1 MKHFVIQELS
11 EMDGGYT
18 LDNKPLTN
26 FILNVEKV
34 IMSDTQMVV
43 YKFEVVASDDVYT
56 IEVTQL
62 KLNKTKFLQNLPV
75 CIEDEK
81 NFYDL
86 LRKTILHM
94 KFSEEDIWYQ
104 TNCNGLQKIRNRH
117 MFVFT
122 NGSISKDGFHKEIYS
137 GVGQMYIPPEA
148 VENVDKNKEV
158 IEKLFQ
164 QLNRN
169 PRVFY
174 PMFFMNI
181 MAISNK
187 YFKLNGEPSFM
198 KITLWVDGEYGS
210 GKTELA
216 KAVGNYTF
224 GDMEW
229 QKFILCATGKR
240 KQTLQCLACSSGS
253 VFVLDDIKNERVR
266 DRKNSVRNLID
277 DCIRSVFQ
285 GQMTETLNGDATPKW
300 LDCCAV
306 ITGEYMDTEGSQ
318 NTRILYLKIDKFLSE
333 SGNSA
338 ALYILRD
345 NPMWLTRV
353 CCGYIQWLLKIMEES
368 SFSELIKGNLEQLRN
383 SEKIYNGFGG
393 AERLNE
399 NSHMFEMATLL
410 VGKYFKDIGM
420 SEDFLQCFHKN
431 AIYSIKTI
439 TDDTFFLLGGEQM
452 IVYKVFERLFLKCSI
467 RKASYIEDPFLYSF
481 FNIGERAKYE
491 QKYFC
496 IDINEDFVW
505 IDDYKKSLLKGSR
518 GENEQYDENPCLII
532 RAERFQALFKEEINI
547 LLEEDSLSSA
557 VADNLMCNLLKKLR
571 KMQII
576 YKMNRPDSA
585 LGRPSPDYPVFRSDK
600 FVSCWENAS
609 DDDEHFTNYEPTLQ
623 INTKLPCIRI
633 LKERMENE
641 ECTNDNITNWKPYNP
656 EPSEIFKCRK
666 AFINNKSLYKE

>member
-1 MKHFVIQELS
+1 MKHFVIQELP
-11 EMDGGYT
+11 ETEGCYT

-34 IMSDTQMVV
+34 IMLDTQMVV
-43 YKFEVVASDDVYT
+43 YKFEVLTSDDVYT

-62 KLNKTKFLQNLPV
+62 RLNRIKFLQSLPV

-81 NFYDL
+81 KFYDL
-86 LRKTILHM
+86 LRKTISHM
-94 KFSEEDIWYQ
+94 KFSEEDILYQ
-104 TNCNGLQKIRNRH
+104 TKCNGLQKVKGRY

-122 NGSISKDGFHKEIYS
+122 NGSISKDGFHEEIYS
-137 GVGQMYIPPEA
+137 GVGQMYIPPKA
-148 VENVDKNKEV
+148 AENMDENKEV

-164 QLNRN
+164 QLNHN

-181 MAISNK
+181 MAITNK

-229 QKFILCATGKR
+229 QKFILSATGKR
-240 KQTLQCLACSSGS
+240 KQALQCLSYSSGS

-285 GQMTETLNGDATPKW
+285 GQMTETLDGEATPKW
-300 LDCCAV
+300 LDCCSV

-318 NTRILYLKIDKFLSE
+318 NTRILYLKIGKLVSE
-333 SGNSA
+333 SGNSS
-338 ALYILRD
+338 ALYNLRD
-345 NPMWLTRV
+345 NPIWLTNV
-353 CCGYIQWLLKIMEES
+353 CCGYIQWFLEIMEGS
-368 SFSELIKGNLEQLRN
+368 SFSELIKEKLGQLRN
-383 SEKIYNGFGG
+383 NEKIYNGFAG

-399 NSHMFEMATLL
+399 NSHMLEMAALL
-410 VGKYFKDIGM
+410 VEKYFKDIGM
-420 SEDFLQCFHKN
+420 PEDFLRRFHKN
-431 AIYSIKTI
+431 AVYSIKTI
-439 TDDTFFLLGGEQM
+439 IDDTFFLLGGEQM
-452 IVYKVFERLFLKCSI
+452 IVYKIFERLFLKCSI
-467 RKASYIEDPFLYSF
+467 RKASYIEDPFLYSS
-481 FNIGERAKYE
+481 IYKDERTRYE

-505 IDDYKKSLLKGSR
+505 IDDYKKSLLKGNR

-532 RAERFQALFKEEINI
+532 RAERFQALFKEEINT
-547 LLEEDSLSSA
+547 LLEEDALSSA
-557 VADNLMCNLLKKLR
+557 MADNLMCNLLKILR

-585 LGRPSPDYPVFRSDK
+585 LGRPSPDYPVFCSDK
-600 FVSCWENAS
+600 FVSCGENDS

-623 INTKLPCIRI
+623 INTKLSCIRI

-641 ECTNDNITNWKPYNP
+641 ECTNDNIKKWKPYNP
-656 EPSEIFKCRK
+656 EPSEILKCRK